1 MQVIFAQ
8 KHLIQSFHTLNYG
21 LPIKAKCGCGEKTE
35 QVCLWLL
42 IDVHI
47 SNEMVN
53 LTQGQIHVK
62 GYLFL
67 SFTKNMY
74 KTLSSEY
81 GQKPLQNTKTSAT
94 DALKTA

>member
-1 MQVIFAQ
+1 
-8 KHLIQSFHTLNYG
+8 
-21 LPIKAKCGCGEKTE
+21 
-35 QVCLWLL
+35 
-42 IDVHI
+42 
-47 SNEMVN
+47 MVN

-81 GQKPLQNTKTSAT
+81 GQKPLQNTKKSAT
-94 DALKTA
+94 DTLKTA